1 MQRENAG
8 QISPMAPW
16 TEVVHMYRAYWGMEF
31 NPFDKEISEKQF
43 YHGTD
48 YNEMMKRLEYL
59 KNVRGIG
66 LFTGLAGT
74 GKTVCQRAFVN
85 SLNPNLYKV
94 VYLPM
99 TTISTSE
106 FYRDLA
112 SGLGLDPCYRKIE
125 NFRNIQ
131 ERIRSMYKEQ
141 KTTLVILIDE
151 AQYLSRA
158 ILADL
163 KLLMNFEMDSRN
175 YAVLVLS
182 GQPTLNQTLTMQIH
196 EALRQRIV
204 INYNMQGLTPQ
215 EVTDYVRDRMKQCGV
230 TQEIFDTAALEAAY
244 GCCGGSIRRLNSL
257 MHKALMIG
265 CEQKQRTIGIQS
277 IMDAANEIDLV

>member
-1 MQRENAG
+1 MVLWMG
-8 QISPMAPW
+8 
-16 TEVVHMYRAYWGMEF
+16 VVLMYRAYWGMEF
-31 NPFDKEISEKQF
+31 NPFDKEIPEKQF

-66 LFTGLAGT
+66 LFTGLPGT

-99 TTISTSE
+99 TTISTNE

-112 SGLGLDPCYRKIE
+112 SGLGIDPCYRKIE

-204 INYNMQGLTPQ
+204 INYNMQGLTPE
-215 EVTDYVRDRMKQCGV
+215 EVIDYVRDRIKQCGV
-230 TQEIFDTAALEAAY
+230 TQEIFDTAALEAAH
-244 GCCGGSIRRLNSL
+244 GCCGGSIRRLNNL
-257 MHKALMIG
+257 IHKALMIG
-265 CEQKQRTIGIQS
+265 CEQKLCTINTQS
-277 IMDAANEIDLV
+277 IMDAANEIDLI

>member
-1 MQRENAG
+1 
-8 QISPMAPW
+8 
-16 TEVVHMYRAYWGMEF
+16 MYRAYWGMEF

-43 YHGTD
+43 YKCTD

-59 KNVRGIG
+59 RNVRGIG
-66 LFTGLAGT
+66 LFTGLPGT
-74 GKTVCQRAFVN
+74 GKTACQRAFVDG
-85 SLNPNLYKV
+85 LNPNLYKV

-99 TTISTSE
+99 TTISASE

-112 SGLGLDPCYRKIE
+112 AGLGLEPCYRKIE

-131 ERIRSMYKEQ
+131 ERIRNLYKEQ

-175 YAVLVLS
+175 YAVLALS
-182 GQPTLNQTLTMQIH
+182 GQPTLNHTLSMQIH
-196 EALRQRIV
+196 EALKQRIV
-204 INYNMQGLTPQ
+204 INYNMQGLTGE
-215 EVTDYVRDRMKQCGV
+215 EVADYARDRMKLCGV
-230 TQEIFDTAALEAAY
+230 SQEVFEPAALEAAY

-257 MHKALMIG
+257 LHRALIIG
-265 CEQKQRTIGIQS
+265 CEQKSRTISTGT
-277 IMDAANEIDLV
+277 IMDASNEIELV

>member
-1 MQRENAG
+1 MVQWMEER
-8 QISPMAPW
+8 I
-16 TEVVHMYRAYWGMEF
+16 MYRAYWGMEF

-43 YHGTD
+43 YKGTD
-48 YNEMMKRLEYL
+48 FNEMMKRLEYL
-59 KNVRGIG
+59 RNVRGIG
-66 LFTGLAGT
+66 LFTGLPGT
-74 GKTVCQRAFVN
+74 GKTACQRAFVE

-94 VYLPM
+94 IYLPM
-99 TTISTSE
+99 TTISASE

-112 SGLGLDPCYRKIE
+112 SGLGLEPCYRKIE

-131 ERIRSMYKEQ
+131 ERIRNLYKEQ

-182 GQPTLNQTLTMQIH
+182 GQPTLNHTLSMQIH

-204 INYNMQGLTPQ
+204 INYNMQGLTPE
-215 EVTDYVRDRMKQCGV
+215 EVADYTRDRMKLCGAS
-230 TQEIFDTAALEAAY
+230 QEVFEAPALEAAY

-257 MHKALMIG
+257 LHKALIIG
-265 CEQKQRTIGIQS
+265 CEQKKRTIGTGT
-277 IMDAANEIDLV
+277 IMDASNEIELV

>member
-1 MQRENAG
+1 
-8 QISPMAPW
+8 
-16 TEVVHMYRAYWGMEF
+16 MYRAYWGMEF

-43 YHGTD
+43 YHGAD
-48 YNEMMKRLEYL
+48 FKEMMRRLEYL
-59 KNVRGIG
+59 QNVRGIG

-74 GKTVCQRAFVN
+74 GKTACQRAFVN

-94 VYLPM
+94 VYLPL
-99 TTISTSE
+99 TTISASE

-131 ERIRSMYKEQ
+131 ERIRSLYKEQ

-175 YAVLVLS
+175 YAILVLS
-182 GQPTLNQTLTMQIH
+182 GQPTLNQTLSMQIH

-204 INYNMQGLTPQ
+204 INYNMLGLLPE
-215 EVTDYVRDRMKQCGV
+215 EVSLYAVNRMKQCGV
-230 TQEIFDTAALEAAY
+230 TQEVFEPAALEAAH
-244 GCCGGSIRRLNSL
+244 GCSGGSIRRLNNL
-257 MHKALMIG
+257 LHKALMIG
-265 CEQKQRTIGIQS
+265 CEQKLRTIGTET
-277 IMDAANEIDLV
+277 IMDASNEMELV

>member
-1 MQRENAG
+1 
-8 QISPMAPW
+8 MAPW
-16 TEVVHMYRAYWGMEF
+16 TEVIHMYRAYWGMEF

-74 GKTVCQRAFVN
+74 GKTVCQRAFVT

-112 SGLGLDPCYRKIE
+112 SGLGLDSCYRKIE

-257 MHKALMIG
+257 IHKALMIG